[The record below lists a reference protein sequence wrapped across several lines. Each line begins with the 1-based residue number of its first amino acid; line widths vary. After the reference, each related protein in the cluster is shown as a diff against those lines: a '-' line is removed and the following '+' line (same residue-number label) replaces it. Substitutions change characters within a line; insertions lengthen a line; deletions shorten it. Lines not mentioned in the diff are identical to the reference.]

1 MYSIAIFL
9 SLLFAFFGG
18 EKIYKKKRPPPK
30 SAKRVRDTGAHTP
43 RTPGLLRPDA
53 HLELSPL
60 VKKTRRP
67 STAAA
72 CKAPING
79 ISDKVAATSDA
90 RSDEEKNTR
99 DTGKS
104 IESDEEGGGGVMRS
118 MGGPCDN
125 DYDTELTGNTQQTR

>member
-9 SLLFAFFGG
+9 SLLFTFFGG
-18 EKIYKKKRPPPK
+18 GKIFFKRPPPK

-43 RTPGLLRPDA
+43 RTPGLLRFDA

-60 VKKTRRP
+60 VKKTRRA

-79 ISDKVAATSDA
+79 ISEKVAATSDA

-99 DTGKS
+99 DPRHRK
-104 IESDEEGGGGVMRS
+104 IDRK
-118 MGGPCDN
+118 
-125 DYDTELTGNTQQTR
+125 

>member
-9 SLLFAFFGG
+9 SLLFAFFWGG
-18 EKIYKKKRPPPK
+18 EVKTTPPQ

-104 IESDEEGGGGVMRS
+104 IESDEEGGGGNEINGRTVR
-118 MGGPCDN
+118 
-125 DYDTELTGNTQQTR
+125 Q

>member
-9 SLLFAFFGG
+9 SLLFAFFGW

-104 IESDEEGGGGVMRS
+104 IESDEEGRGGNEINGRTVR
-118 MGGPCDN
+118 
-125 DYDTELTGNTQQTR
+125 Q

>member
-1 MYSIAIFL
+1 MYSFAIFPL
-9 SLLFAFFGG
+9 YFICIFLW
-18 EKIYKKKRPPPK
+18 KRTKRPPLPPK

-79 ISDKVAATSDA
+79 ISEKVAATSDA

-104 IESDEEGGGGVMRS
+104 IESDEEGGW
-118 MGGPCDN
+118 
-125 DYDTELTGNTQQTR
+125 GNEINGRTVRQ